1 MYVCVCFAVTDKEI
15 RRAIEDGAD
24 TREAVTRACRAGGD
38 CGSCHRQIEAMIEQA
53 RADGVIPSES
63 LVRKPAA

>member
-15 RRAIEDGAD
+15 RRAIDDGAK
-24 TREAVTRACRAGGD
+24 TREDVTRACRAGGD
-38 CGSCHRQIEAMIEQA
+38 CGSCHRQIEAMIEEA
-53 RADGVIPSES
+53 R